1 MKFPSRSFAF
11 LRGFISLCLFSACT
25 LHARP
30 NFVLIVADDCTW
42 SDLEIHG
49 GQAKTPNLKRLA
61 AEGMKFE
68 RCFQSSPTCSPTRHN
83 LYTGLYPVKSGAW
96 PNHTMAYDHVKSIAT
111 YLQAGGYRTHLSGKT
126 HIQPKSVFPFEY
138 SADKNNPDLSAIDT
152 FLGECKEQKK
162 PFLLVATSNEPH
174 SPHNKGDASVYP
186 PKHIELSPIQADT
199 HATRKALSSYFA
211 EITYFDSQVGQIIAA
226 LDENGLKDDTIV
238 VVLSEQ
244 GYDLPFAKW
253 TCYDT
258 GLHSACVVRWP
269 GQVKPASTSKAIV
282 EYTDIVPTF
291 LDVAGLPLP
300 EVLDGM
306 SFLPVLL
313 GKVDKHREFTYAQ
326 ETSKGINRGPVHY
339 GIRSIRGERYR
350 YIRNFTPEVAFRN
363 AVTPGKVF
371 QSWIKAGENGDAHA
385 AKLAHD
391 FQHRPAEELYDCDAD
406 PWNRNN
412 LIADKALE
420 PVLTDLKQRLDAWM
434 RSQGDQGQA
443 TEEKALTRMPKRTK
457 AGGGE
462 GNDD

>member
-1 MKFPSRSFAF
+1 MKSHLRSFAS
-11 LRGFISLCLFSACT
+11 LRGLLLLFISACT
-25 LHARP
+25 LHAKP
-30 NFVLIVADDCTW
+30 NFVIIVADDCTW

-49 GQAKTPNLKRLA
+49 GQAKTPNLKKLA
-61 AEGMKFE
+61 DEGMKFE

-83 LYTGLYPVKSGAW
+83 LFTGLYPVKSGAW

-126 HIQPKSVFPFEY
+126 HILPKTVFPFEY
-138 SADKNNPDLSAIDT
+138 SADKNNPDLPAINT

-162 PFLLVATSNEPH
+162 PFLLVATSTEPH
-174 SPHNKGDASVYP
+174 SPHTKGDASAYP
-186 PKHIELSPIQADT
+186 PGKIKLSPIQADT
-199 HATRKALSSYFA
+199 PATRKTLSNYFA
-211 EITYFDSQVGQIIAA
+211 EITYFDSQVGQVLAA
-226 LDENGLKDDTIV
+226 LEEKGLRDETIV

-269 GQVKPASTSKAIV
+269 GQVKPASTTRAIV

-291 LDVAGLPLP
+291 LDAAGLPLP
-300 EVLDGM
+300 EVLDGK

-313 GKVDKHREFTYAQ
+313 GKAEKHREFTYAQ
-326 ETSKGINRGPVHY
+326 ETSKGINRGPLHY

-350 YIRNFTPEVAFRN
+350 YIRNFTPDVAFKN

-412 LIADKALE
+412 LIADKSLE
-420 PVLTDLKQRLDAWM
+420 PILTDLKQRLDAWM
-434 RSQGDQGQA
+434 KAQGDQGQA
-443 TEEKALTRMPKRTK
+443 TEEKALTRMPKK
-457 AGGGE
+457 SKGDGNEDEGE
-462 GNDD
+462 

>member
-1 MKFPSRSFAF
+1 MRRWISF
-11 LRGFISLCLFSACT
+11 LFAAVCT
-25 LHARP
+25 VTLNAKP
-30 NFVLIVADDCTW
+30 NFVIIIADDCTW

-49 GQAKTPNLKRLA
+49 GQAKTPNLKKLA
-61 AEGMKFE
+61 EEGMKFE

-83 LYTGLYPVKSGAW
+83 LYTGLYPVKSGAY
-96 PNHTMAYDHVKSIAT
+96 PNHTMAYDYVKSIAQ

-126 HIQPKSVFPFEY
+126 HIEPKSVFPFEY
-138 SADKNNPDLSAIDT
+138 SAGAEGEPNVEKIKT
-152 FLGECKEQKK
+152 FFGECKEEKK
-162 PFLLVATSNEPH
+162 PFLLIAASHQPH

-186 PKHIELSPIQADT
+186 PGKIKLTPIQADT
-199 HATRKALSSYFA
+199 PVTRNVLSKYFA
-211 EITYFDSQVGQIIAA
+211 EITYFDSQVGQVLAA
-226 LDENGLKDDTIV
+226 LDEKGLRDDTIV

-269 GQVKPASTSKAIV
+269 GQVKPASSSRAIV

-291 LDVAGLPLP
+291 LDAAGLPRP
-300 EVLDGM
+300 EVLDGK
-306 SFLPVLL
+306 SFLPVLQ
-313 GKVDKHREFTYAQ
+313 GKEEKHREFTYSQ
-326 ETSKGINRGPVHY
+326 ETSKGIIRGPVHY

-350 YIRNFTPEVAFRN
+350 YIRNLTPEVTFKN

-371 QSWIKAGENGDAHA
+371 QSWIKAGENGDANA

-412 LIADKALE
+412 LIADKSLE
-420 PVLTDLKQRLDAWM
+420 PVLNDLKQRLDAWM
-434 RSQGDQGQA
+434 KSQGDQGQA
-443 TEEKALTRMPKRTK
+443 TEEKALTRMPKKTK
-457 AGGGE
+457 GGE
-462 GNDD
+462 NEEDGGE

>member
-1 MKFPSRSFAF
+1 MKPWITLLAAVLLSP
-11 LRGFISLCLFSACT
+11 LLCSAEK
-25 LHARP
+25 P
-30 NFVLIVADDCTW
+30 NFLLIIADDCTW

-49 GQAKTPNLKRLA
+49 GQAKTPNLVKVA
-61 AEGMKFE
+61 AEGMKFD
-68 RCFQSSPTCSPTRHN
+68 RCYQSSPTCSPTRHN

-111 YLQAGGYRTHLSGKT
+111 YLQAGGYRAHLSGKT

-138 SADKNNPDLSAIDT
+138 SADKNNPDLTAIGS

-162 PFLLVATSNEPH
+162 PFLLIAASTEPH
-174 SPHNKGDASVYP
+174 SPHTKGDASAYP
-186 PKHIELSPIQADT
+186 PGKIELSPIQADT
-199 HATRKALSSYFA
+199 PATRKTLSNYFA
-211 EITYFDSQVGQIIAA
+211 EITYFDSQVGQILAA
-226 LDENGLKDDTIV
+226 LDEKGLRDETIV

-258 GLHSACVVRWP
+258 GLHSACLVRWP
-269 GQVKPASTSKAIV
+269 GQVKPASTTRAIV

-291 LDVAGLPLP
+291 LDAAGLPLP
-300 EVLDGM
+300 EVLDGK

-313 GKVDKHREFTYAQ
+313 GKADKHREFTYAQ
-326 ETSKGINRGPVHY
+326 ETSKGIVRGPVHY

-350 YIRNFTPEVAFRN
+350 YIRNLTPEVAFKN

-371 QSWIKAGENGDAHA
+371 QSWIKAGENGNAQA

-412 LIADKALE
+412 LIADKSLE
-420 PVLTDLKQRLDAWM
+420 PVIADLKQRLDAWM
-434 RSQGDQGQA
+434 KAQGDQGQA
-443 TEEKALTRMPKRTK
+443 TEEKALTRMPKNR
-457 AGGGE
+457 GE
-462 GNDD
+462 GE